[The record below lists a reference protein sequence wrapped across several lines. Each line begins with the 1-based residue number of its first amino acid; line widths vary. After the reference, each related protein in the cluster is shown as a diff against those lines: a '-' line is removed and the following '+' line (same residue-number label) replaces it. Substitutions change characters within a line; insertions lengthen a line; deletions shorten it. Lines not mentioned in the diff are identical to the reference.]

1 MKLRLLVTAIA
12 LACASGQAM
21 AADIKIDG
29 KMDPGEWDGAQHIT
43 DFRSVQPFT
52 QQPGSVPTEVWY
64 MATPKGLA
72 VAFRN
77 HQPAGVERRRQKTR
91 RDEDAQTD
99 RVNVM
104 IDFNGDGNQ
113 GYDFTVMLGG
123 GIEDGTITKLGNF
136 NNDWD
141 GNWLHAVSED
151 DEGWTAEILIPW
163 SVATMGK
170 AQGKTRKLGLY
181 FDRVIGVSSERM
193 GWPAITFER
202 PQFLAKFQQIE
213 VPAYSQALLALT
225 PYASSAYDMV
235 GHKTKNNAGMDV
247 FWKPNGQFQ
256 LSGTINPDFG
266 QVESDDLVVN
276 FSAQESFFSDK
287 RPFFTENQ
295 TIFDFNLLLDN
306 SQLIYTRRIGG
317 PSDDGKGAADINA
330 AVKLNGS
337 FGKTNY
343 GLLWAEE
350 RGDAGRSFRA
360 ARVTHAFDSNTLGG
374 MVTQVVHPWLDRT
387 ATVYAV
393 DDQWKPSAHF
403 TLTANASQS
412 AIDENGRTDRHNGAT
427 LLAEYEMKDGWR
439 QQWIAMHFDKGYDIN
454 DFGYLGRDN
463 LNYAHWEVGKRFT
476 DLPKDSIYASHNWRW
491 RYDMLTTA
499 NGDVVLQREFRIQR
513 NSQLRDGGSQ
523 MFLVNLRTAAH
534 DDSLTFYND
543 IVRITPGYYA
553 TFDHE
558 PGRRGNWQWWTTLE
572 SAYGMGVDPKRRPM
586 YSVTLGSRY
595 FFSDSLNAQAS
606 LFALR
611 DGEWLLWQHDN
622 LLGMYDRRQLQL
634 SAALNWNI
642 SPKQELRIK
651 LQAIGLTGSARKS
664 FRVQPDTS
672 AVVSGEYLAPFNL
685 HTLGFQIRYRYELAP
700 LSNIY
705 VVYGRGGYNQ
715 GEMFAD
721 SPGEFRRAFNL
732 RDTEM
737 LMVKLAYRFEL

>member
-1 MKLRLLVTAIA
+1 MKIRTLVTALS
-12 LACASGQAM
+12 LACVAAPAL

-29 KMDPGEWDGAQHIT
+29 KMEPGEWDGARHIS
-43 DFRSVQPFT
+43 DFHTVQPFT
-52 QQPGSVPTEVWY
+52 GQPGSVPTEVWY

-104 IDFNGDGNQ
+104 LDFDGDGRQ

-123 GIEDGTITKLGNF
+123 GIEDGTITKDGNF

-170 AQGKTRKLGLY
+170 AKGDKRTIGVY
-181 FDRVIGVSSERM
+181 FDRVVGVSGERM

-202 PQFLAKFQQIE
+202 PQFLAKFQQVE

-225 PYASSAYDMV
+225 PYVSAGYNMV
-235 GHKTKNNAGMDV
+235 DRKMSKNGGMDV

-276 FSAQESFFSDK
+276 FTAQESFFSDK

-295 TIFDFNLLLDN
+295 SIFDFGMLMDN
-306 SQLIYTRRIGG
+306 SQLIYTRRVGG
-317 PSDDGKGAADINA
+317 PSDDGKGAADIDA

-343 GLLWAEE
+343 GLMWAEE

-360 ARVTHAFDSNTLGG
+360 ARVTQAFDTNTLGA
-374 MVTQVVHPWLDRT
+374 MATQVVHPFLDRT
-387 ATVYAV
+387 ATVFGV
-393 DDQWKPSAHF
+393 DDQWKPNDHF
-403 TLTANASQS
+403 TVVANAAQS
-412 AIDENGRTDRHNGAT
+412 AIDEQGQTQRKLGASVF
-427 LLAEYEMKDGWR
+427 AQYEMKNNWH
-439 QQWIAMHFDKGYDIN
+439 QQWAYIHYDKGFEIN
-454 DFGYLGRDN
+454 DFGYLGRAD
-463 LNYAHWEVGKRFT
+463 LDYAQWEVGKRFT
-476 DLPKDSIYASHNWRW
+476 DLPKDSMYVAHDWRW
-491 RYDMLTTA
+491 RIDGMTNA
-499 NGDVVLQREFRIQR
+499 NGLVLQREFRVQR
-513 NSQLRDGGSQ
+513 NSKLRDGGNQSFMAQ
-523 MFLVNLRTAAH
+523 FHTVAH
-534 DDSLTFYND
+534 DDLLLWGHAPT
-543 IVRITPGYYA
+543 RITPGYYVN
-553 TFDHE
+553 FDHE
-558 PGRRGNWQWWTTLE
+558 PGRRGNWQWMARVE
-572 SAYGMGVDPKRRPM
+572 NAYGMGVASDRKPM
-586 YSVTLGSRY
+586 VSLKLGTTY
-595 FFSDSLNAQAS
+595 FFSDALNAQAS
-606 LFALR
+606 IFGLR

-622 LLGMYDRRQLQL
+622 LLGQYEQRQLML
-634 SAALNWNI
+634 AATLNWNI
-642 SPKQELRIK
+642 SPKQELRVK
-651 LQAIGLTGSARKS
+651 LQAIGLTGHARQAW
-664 FRVQPDTS
+664 RVQPDMTPVQS
-672 AVVSGEYLAPFNL
+672 NDVINDFNL

-700 LSNIY
+700 LSNLY
-705 VVYGRGGYNQ
+705 VVYGRGGYDQ
-715 GEMFAD
+715 GELFTDAR
-721 SPGEFRRAFNL
+721 SEFQHAFQL
-732 RDTEM
+732 RNTEM

>member
-1 MKLRLLVTAIA
+1 MKFRTLAAVLS
-12 LACASGQAM
+12 LACMATSAM
-21 AADIKIDG
+21 AADIRIDG
-29 KMDPGEWDGAQHIT
+29 KLEPGEWDGARHIT
-43 DFRSVQPFT
+43 DFRMVQPFT

-64 MATPKGLA
+64 EATPKGLA

-77 HQPAGVERRRQKTR
+77 HQPAGVQRMRQKTR
-91 RDEDAQTD
+91 RDENAQAD
-99 RVNVM
+99 RVNLM
-104 IDFNGDGNQ
+104 IDFDGNGNQ
-113 GYDFTVMLGG
+113 GYDFTVLLGG
-123 GIEDGTITKLGNF
+123 GIQDGTITKLGNF

-151 DEGWTAEILIPW
+151 DEGWTAEFLIPW

-170 AQGKTRKLGLY
+170 AKGQTRKIGVY
-181 FDRVIGVSSERM
+181 FDRVVGVSGERI

-202 PQFLAKFQQIE
+202 PQFLAKFEQVE

-225 PYASSAYDMV
+225 PYASANYDLR
-235 GHKTKNNAGMDV
+235 GHKTSNNGGVDV

-256 LSGTINPDFG
+256 LSGSVNPDFG

-276 FSAQESFFSDK
+276 FTAEESFFSDK

-295 TIFDFNLLLDN
+295 SIFDFNMLMDN
-306 SQLIYTRRIGG
+306 SQLIYTRRVGG

-343 GLLWAEE
+343 GLMWAEE

-360 ARVTHAFDSNTLGG
+360 ARVTHAFDTNTVGA
-374 MVTQVVHPWLDRT
+374 MATQVVHPFLDRT
-387 ATVYAV
+387 ATVVAV
-393 DDQWKPSAHF
+393 DDQWKPNAQF
-403 TLTANASQS
+403 TLTANMAQS
-412 AIDENGRTDRHNGAT
+412 AIDQQGRTERKLGAS
-427 LLAEYEMKDGWR
+427 LLGQYEMKNDWR
-439 QQWIAMHFDKGYDIN
+439 QQWVFIHYDKGFDTN
-454 DFGYLGRDN
+454 DFGYLARAD
-463 LNYAHWEVGKRFT
+463 LDYAQWEVGKRFT
-476 DLPKDSIYASHNWRW
+476 DLPKDSIYAAHNWRW
-491 RYDMLTTA
+491 RYDMMSNA
-499 NGDVVLQREFRIQR
+499 NGLVLQREVRVQR
-513 NSQLRDGGSQ
+513 NSQLRDGGNQ
-523 MFLVNLRTAAH
+523 MFLINLHGAAH
-534 DDSLTFYND
+534 DDLMLWGHAN
-543 IVRITPGYYA
+543 VRITPGYYA

-558 PGRRGNWQWWTTLE
+558 PGRRGNWQWWTRLE
-572 SAYGMGVDPKRRPM
+572 SAYGMGVDPRRRPM
-586 YSVTLGSRY
+586 YSVTLGTRY
-595 FFSDSLNAQAS
+595 FFSDALNMQAS

-642 SPKQELRIK
+642 SDKQELRVK
-651 LQAIGLTGSARKS
+651 LQAIGLTGHARKS
-664 FRVQPDTS
+664 WRVQTDMS
-672 AVVSGEYLAPFNL
+672 AVESGESIPEFNL
-685 HTLGFQIRYRYELAP
+685 HQLGFQIRYRYELAP

-715 GEMFAD
+715 SELFTDA
-721 SPGEFRRAFNL
+721 PGEFRRAFNL